1 MNIDINE
8 YSMSKIDFSIFGNW
22 DFRKELSAIRGLSV
36 EEKQVNEG

>member
-8 YSMSKIDFSIFGNW
+8 YSMSKIDFSIFGN
-22 DFRKELSAIRGLSV
+22 FRKELSAIRGLSV